1 VCVCVRS
8 GPGTVP
14 LSIRLACWVYPPPL
28 CRFFGVHA
36 LPTCLNRPTF
46 TRAVHESDL
55 VSVILH
61 AALDPLRVPT
71 LLTLQ
76 SLGACRMR
84 LDYSSI
90 AWFSCSTHVV
100 GAHPHP
106 PTHGSMLS
114 VFNVM

>member
-1 VCVCVRS
+1 MCARS
-8 GPGTVP
+8 GPGSSP
-14 LSIRLACWVYPPPL
+14 LSIRVACWAHLPR
-28 CRFFGVHA
+28 RFFGVHA

-114 VFNVM
+114 VVNVM